1 MANDLSQLMARAQEA
16 QQKLQELQAEL
27 ATRRV
32 EGSSG
37 GGMVKAQVS
46 GALRVLEVQIEPGLV
61 ESGDRMMLQDLVAA
75 AVNAAL
81 TNAQQMN
88 QQEMQ
93 RASTQF
99 QIPLPTPGAGE

>member
-1 MANDLSQLMARAQEA
+1 MASDLSQLMARAQEA

-32 EGSSG
+32 EGSAG
-37 GGMVKAQVS
+37 GGMVKAHVS
-46 GALRVLEVQIEPGLV
+46 GALRVLEIEIEPGLV
-61 ESGDRMMLQDLVAA
+61 ESGDRAMLQDLVAA

-81 TNAQQMN
+81 TNAQQMI

-93 RASTQF
+93 RASAGL
-99 QIPLPTPGAGE
+99 QIPLGGMGGAE